1 MTTATIRK
9 ILFRSSVSLCLCV
22 FPFVAGAQDEPP
34 IKRQESVAVDRVVV
48 DLRVIDGG
56 GRVVPALTT
65 EQFELEVDGREV
77 AIESVRWI
85 DERPDRAD
93 PVPSTVDEDEAPP
106 PVPDRLL
113 LLLFQKDLKGS
124 RGEGLLRMQR
134 YARDMIR
141 GLGPHD
147 RVAVASHD
155 GSLHLWLD
163 FTTNRDAAV
172 RALSDAVLFGHD
184 QHQEDSDG
192 PSLRAALD
200 DDDARKAATP
210 ERAVKVLADAMAG
223 LPGTKSMILFGWG
236 MGELTPVGVRMT
248 HEYAPAAAALARAG
262 MTVFA
267 LDLTNADYHSL
278 EAGLQ
283 QVAGDTGG
291 TYARTHIFPGN
302 AMRQLEAALAGHYVL
317 SFQRPD
323 LPRGEHRMHVRL
335 RNARG
340 TVLARTT
347 YLDPE

>member
-1 MTTATIRK
+1 
-9 ILFRSSVSLCLCV
+9 VSLCLCG
-22 FPFVAGAQDEPP
+22 FPFVAAAHADEPQ

-48 DLRVIDGG
+48 DVRVLDGG
-56 GRVVPALTT
+56 GRAIPGLST
-65 EQFELEVDGREV
+65 EQFALEVDGREV
-77 AIESVRWI
+77 AIESVRWV
-85 DERPDRAD
+85 DDTGDRAAAL
-93 PVPSTVDEDEAPP
+93 PAEADEGEAPP

-134 YARDMIR
+134 YACDMIR
-141 GLGPHD
+141 GFGAHD

-155 GSLHLWLD
+155 GTLHLWLD
-163 FTTNRDAAV
+163 FTTDREAAV
-172 RALSDAVLFGHD
+172 RALSDAVLFGHQ
-184 QHQEDSDG
+184 QHQEEGDG
-192 PSLRAALD
+192 PSLRATLD
-200 DDDARKAATP
+200 ADEARNAATP
-210 ERAVKVLADAMAG
+210 ERAVKLLADGMAS
-223 LPGTKSMILFGWG
+223 LPGTKTMILFGWG

-248 HEYAPAAAALARAG
+248 HEYGPAVEALARAG
-262 MTVFA
+262 MSVFA

-302 AMRQLEAALAGHYVL
+302 AVRQLEAALAGHYVL

-335 RNARG
+335 RGARG
-340 TVLARTT
+340 TALARTT